1 MVERCNYNY
10 SCLELGMLKGRCNYT
25 VITDV
30 QIWALW
36 REAAITIIAGY
47 SWAMMEGRCSYN
59 QDEVV
64 HNEGTLKL

>member
-1 MVERCNYNY
+1 
-10 SCLELGMLKGRCNYT
+10 MLKGRCNYT